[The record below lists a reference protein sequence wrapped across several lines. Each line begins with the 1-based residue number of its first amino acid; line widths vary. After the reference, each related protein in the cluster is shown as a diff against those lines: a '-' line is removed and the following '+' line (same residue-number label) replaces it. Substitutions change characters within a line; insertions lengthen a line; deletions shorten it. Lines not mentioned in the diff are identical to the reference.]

1 MSLPWRGVVRVR
13 LCDPTARTAAGQ
25 VPLSVAFSRQECVN
39 GLLFPPSGQS
49 SGSRDPTASAASPKP
64 CQVNSWLLHRL
75 GSPAEGKRELMES
88 QPIYLTLNSAL
99 QTTFLRTKQFHVANE
114 QVWPFRPSTIRKQ
127 DSLVSDWPPSG
138 HSNTEGQE
146 VPEILR
152 YTPLYTCSPSLSRFP
167 EKVPILRSD
176 SLTGAVHCYQISTL
190 NACPASKPR
199 NFYEPKFWVQYTS
212 NYYTA
217 YTFATS

>member
-13 LCDPTARTAAGQ
+13 LCDPTARTAASQ

-49 SGSRDPTASAASPKP
+49 SGSRDRPASAASPKP
-64 CQVNSWLLHRL
+64 CQVSSWLLHRL

-88 QPIYLTLNSAL
+88 QPTYVTLNSAL

-127 DSLVSDWPPSG
+127 DSLVSDWRLLGTVTLRGRKCLKSYVTLRFTLAPPAFLDS
-138 HSNTEGQE
+138 
-146 VPEILR
+146 R
-152 YTPLYTCSPSLSRFP
+152 RKSRFSGP
-167 EKVPILRSD
+167 
-176 SLTGAVHCYQISTL
+176 TL
-190 NACPASKPR
+190 LLVL
-199 NFYEPKFWVQYTS
+199 FI
-212 NYYTA
+212 
-217 YTFATS
+217 ATRYPL